1 MPVETKP
8 AIAFRAPPIWV
19 VSIFLALGVI
29 AIAAAIFV
37 PMGKLP
43 IPKPSEPEQQPT
55 VYPDAPYFYLTERD
69 GSTKTSDDLDGKIWI
84 AAFAFTRCQF
94 CPQVS
99 ATMDRLQIELKLAN
113 RDDLRFVTFTIDPDH
128 DTPDELKKYAE
139 KFHAVDGKWWF
150 LHGPKK
156 YLHGLSIR
164 GFKAGIKTNE
174 SGPIP
179 LKYDHFLDLIVVDKR
194 GRIRGTFT
202 GLPPEREGGLEKY
215 WSADK
220 DLKRLIRQLETE

>member
-1 MPVETKP
+1 MPVDSKP
-8 AIAFRAPPIWV
+8 AVAFRAPPIWV
-19 VSIFLALGVI
+19 VSIFLALGLV
-29 AIAAAIFV
+29 AIVAAFFIPMGTVPTSKPAAA
-37 PMGKLP
+37 
-43 IPKPSEPEQQPT
+43 EQQPT
-55 VYPDAPYFYLTERD
+55 PYPDAPVFYLTERD
-69 GSTKTSDDLDGKIWI
+69 GSTKSSADLDGKIWV

-99 ATMDRLQIELKLAN
+99 ATMDRLQSELKLAN

-128 DTPDELKKYAE
+128 DTPDELKKYAQ
-139 KFHAVDGKWWF
+139 KFHADPSKWWF
-150 LHGPKK
+150 LHGPKN
-156 YLHGLSIR
+156 YLHLLSIR

-174 SGPIP
+174 SGPIS
-179 LKYDHFLDLIVVDKR
+179 LKYDHFLDLIVVDKQ

-202 GLPPEREGGLEKY
+202 GLPPEREGGQEKY